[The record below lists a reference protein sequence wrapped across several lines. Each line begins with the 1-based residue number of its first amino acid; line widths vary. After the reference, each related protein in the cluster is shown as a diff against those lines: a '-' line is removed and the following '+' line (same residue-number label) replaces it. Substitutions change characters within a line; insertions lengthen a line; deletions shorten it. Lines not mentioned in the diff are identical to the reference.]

1 MNMIFSLFLLIKFFF
16 MTSVITAFSSEDY
29 YEGKEAEKLIKL
41 GIIQET
47 IEEGDHKHVVVEF
60 DNDFFW
66 CTIEKNGKKTCVLY

>member
-1 MNMIFSLFLLIKFFF
+1 MLQTIGEGSGNFRRF
-16 MTSVITAFSSEDY
+16 
-29 YEGKEAEKLIKL
+29 GKEAEKLIKS

-66 CTIEKNGKKTCVLY
+66 CTIENNGEKTCVLY

>member
-29 YEGKEAEKLIKL
+29 YEGKEAETLIKS

-47 IEEGDHKHVVVEF
+47 IES
-60 DNDFFW
+60 
-66 CTIEKNGKKTCVLY
+66 

>member
-1 MNMIFSLFLLIKFFF
+1 MNMIFSLFLSIKFFF

-29 YEGKEAEKLIKL
+29 YEGKEAEKLIKS

-66 CTIEKNGKKTCVLY
+66 CTIENNGKKTCVLY

>member
-1 MNMIFSLFLLIKFFF
+1 

-29 YEGKEAEKLIKL
+29 YEGKEVEKLIKS

-47 IEEGDHKHVVVEF
+47 IQEDDHKHVVVEF

-66 CTIEKNGKKTCVLY
+66 CTIENNGKKTCVLY

>member
-1 MNMIFSLFLLIKFFF
+1 

-29 YEGKEAEKLIKL
+29 YEGKEAEKLIKS

-60 DNDFFW
+60 DNDFFLVHNR
-66 CTIEKNGKKTCVLY
+66 K